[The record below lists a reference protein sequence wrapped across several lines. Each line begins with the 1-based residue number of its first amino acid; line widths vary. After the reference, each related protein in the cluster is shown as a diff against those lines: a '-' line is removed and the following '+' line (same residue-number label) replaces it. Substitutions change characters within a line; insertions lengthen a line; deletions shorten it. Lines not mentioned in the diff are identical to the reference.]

1 MKPLS
6 FALSV
11 LLAAFSSSLATAQD
25 TSLHEYLID
34 GEPWRE
40 AVTGQAFTDGLC
52 TDAAGNLFFTD
63 VRNGKGVY
71 RLDPAS
77 GQVTLVHDGLPG
89 ISGLQFGPDG
99 RLYATH
105 NKEQRVIAIS
115 PDGKIDV
122 LATGVKCNDL
132 VVTRKG
138 FVYFTETPT
147 QRVHLITPGKEH
159 RIADEGKVTRP
170 NGISISPDEQT
181 LAVSDHGGKHVWA
194 WRIEADG
201 SLTAGA
207 PFMTM
212 WLPLPKEHPVPAA
225 KGKAAGKSAPAK
237 GAAAAGGKVAA
248 SGADP
253 GQAPGPLGRAAGEGK
268 VAAKGKAAASGADP
282 GKPAIKEEAF
292 GDGMTTEEKGRWFV
306 TTEVGLQI
314 FDPAGRLAGIIA
326 KPVPTAK
333 IVSCE
338 FAGKDHD
345 TIFIASGDKI
355 FSRKL
360 KVRGYF
366 GR

>member
-1 MKPLS
+1 MNHPNTAMKTALLS
-6 FALSV
+6 
-11 LLAAFSSSLATAQD
+11 LLTAASLGLARAQD

-40 AVTGQAFTDGLC
+40 AVSGQAFTDGLC
-52 TDAAGNLFFTD
+52 TDAAGHLYFTD

-71 RLDPAS
+71 RLDTAS
-77 GQVTLVHDGLPG
+77 GQVALVHDGLPG

-99 RLYATH
+99 RLYATQ
-105 NKEQRVIAIS
+105 NREQRVIAIA

-132 VVTRKG
+132 VVTKKG

-147 QRVHLITPGKEH
+147 KRVHLITPGKQH
-159 RIADEGKVTRP
+159 RVADEGKVTRP
-170 NGISISPDEQT
+170 NGISVSPDEQT

-201 SLTAGA
+201 SLSAGA

-212 WLPLPKEHPVPAA
+212 WLPLPKENNPPPAA
-225 KGKAAGKSAPAK
+225 GAKASAKASANAGAKAPPPKDAK
-237 GAAAAGGKVAA
+237 
-248 SGADP
+248 P
-253 GQAPGPLGRAAGEGK
+253 PL
-268 VAAKGKAAASGADP
+268 V
-282 GKPAIKEEAF
+282 KEQAF
-292 GDGMTTEEKGRWFV
+292 GDGMTTEDKGRWFV
-306 TTEVGLQI
+306 TTEVGVQI

-326 KPVPTAK
+326 KPVPAGK

-345 TIFIASGDKI
+345 ILYVASGDKI

-360 KVRGYF
+360 KVKGYF